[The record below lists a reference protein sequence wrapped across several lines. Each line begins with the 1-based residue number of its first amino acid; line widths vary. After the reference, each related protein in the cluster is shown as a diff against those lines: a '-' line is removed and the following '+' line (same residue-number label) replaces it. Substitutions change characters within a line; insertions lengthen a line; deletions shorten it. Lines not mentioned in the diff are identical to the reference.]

1 MNNAPFISGHISSST
16 QGVFA
21 FPIYDE
27 AVAKALSE
35 TGGWATEEIQMLE
48 RLVNQDDEVLI
59 VGGHLGTV
67 AIPISRA
74 VKKVAVVEANPDIYK
89 YLTVNLLLNEVNNV
103 EPLNVLASE
112 NGGFAQFLIGGAN
125 SGGSKIY
132 PRNPHP
138 HYLENVRRVVE
149 LRSSRLDDCF
159 PNRKFRL
166 VFMDIEGSEYFAL
179 KGMPNILA
187 ASDIL
192 FVEFIPNHLRYVAAI
207 DSNQFAELIS
217 GFFNYLFI
225 PGLGVYVERDN
236 FASMLGRLYDLNY
249 SQDQIVF
256 TKQLADIQ
264 SVSGR

>member
-1 MNNAPFISGHISSST
+1 MNISSFISGHISSSA

-67 AIPISRA
+67 AVPISRA
-74 VKKVAVVEANPDIYK
+74 VKKVTVVEANPDIYK
-89 YLTVNLLLNEVNNV
+89 YLKVNLLLNEVTNV
-103 EPLNVLASE
+103 ESLNALASE
-112 NGGFAQFLIGGAN
+112 NEGFVQFLIGGTN

-132 PRNPHP
+132 PRNLHP

-159 PNRKFRL
+159 PSRKFRL

-187 ASDIL
+187 AADIL

-207 DSNQFAELIS
+207 SANQFAELIS

-225 PGLGVYVERDN
+225 PGLGVCVERDN
-236 FASMLGRLYDLNY
+236 FSSMLCRLYDLNY

-256 TKQLADIQ
+256 VKHLADIQ
-264 SVSGR
+264 RISAR